1 KGKNTQDRTLS
12 SWFKVTIPHGRKY
25 DKTWLMD
32 SIQSRCSVPFTP
44 VDFHCVKN
52 QARFFVQ
59 DASTASALMD
69 VNYKICDEEDQK
81 VCVEGITC
89 TSSWDRRTGQGLL
102 TLHKRYNISQQA
114 LDLQRLR
121 YDPDLTGHDID
132 IILNRRNCMSAT
144 LQVIKK
150 NFPELL
156 SLNLSSNKLYRLDG
170 LSDIIQ
176 MVPMVKILNL
186 SKNELKSAW
195 ELSKMKGLKLE
206 ELWLQGNPLCSTFPD
221 QSTYVRLVRTIVT
234 LPGDLLPLG
243 DGQELLSPSIVDN
256 DAPYVL
262 KPCKVRK
269 RIKQHLG
276 YLQGR
281 FYQLC
286 HLKCLWI
293 PGKVQLL
300 KHTKGDIVTSLCVLP
315 KTQHDL
321 SSFVVDMWFQTVSVG
336 FLPRAGPGSHWS
348 CCLSLQWKASLGAV
362 FVPSPEPSSLPL
374 PPLPG
379 ECCVVGGNTHL
390 SLGSGWDCGGAD
402 LRFSPY
408 CGNPSP

>member
-1 KGKNTQDRTLS
+1 AVQKLVSLIRS
-12 SWFKVTIPHGRKY
+12 HWFIFIPYGIKY

-32 SIQSRCSVPFTP
+32 SIQSHCSVPFIP
-44 VDFHCVKN
+44 VDFHYVKSG
-52 QARFFVQ
+52 ARFFVQ

-102 TLHKRYNISQQA
+102 TLYKRYDVSQKA

-121 YDPDLTGHDID
+121 FDPGLVGHDID

-206 ELWLQGNPLCSTFPD
+206 ELWLQGNPLCGTFPN
-221 QSTYVRLVRTIVT
+221 QSTYIRSSPLLTSSSSLQDGRVLPSPRIVNIDT
-234 LPGDLLPLG
+234 
-243 DGQELLSPSIVDN
+243 
-256 DAPYVL
+256 PYVL

-300 KHTKGDIVTSLCVLP
+300 KHTKHDIVHSLCVLP
-315 KTQHDL
+315 KTQHDF
-321 SSFVVDMWFQTVSVG
+321 SSFMVDMWLKTVSLG
-336 FLPRAGPGSHWS
+336 FFPRAGLGSHHRWGS
-348 CCLSLQWKASLGAV
+348 CCWSLQWEAGLRAV
-362 FVPSPEPSSLPL
+362 IVPSPEPSSLPL

-379 ECCVVGGNTHL
+379 ECCVVAGDTHL
-390 SLGSGWDCGGAD
+390 SLGSRWDCGGAD